1 MFDSCSPFIQSY
13 YFVLPNA
20 HKSILRIFSIQF
32 HCFGITLSI
41 LNEFS
46 LTKITITLN
55 VLDLGNFWIQLFN
68 NFSIPG
74 WAGGKGEGMPTQA
87 YMGLGRLCH
96 FVLKNAKSKSPHQK
110 IFNCGSYEYLGQY
123 LLENIC
129 LIESTFNKC

>member
-74 WAGGKGEGMPTQA
+74 WAGGRVRECQPRHIWVWGGCVTLFWKM
-87 YMGLGRLCH
+87 L
-96 FVLKNAKSKSPHQK
+96 NQK
-110 IFNCGSYEYLGQY
+110 ALTKRFSIVVHMNTWANTY
-123 LLENIC
+123 
-129 LIESTFNKC
+129 